1 VSIQG
6 TASSPADA
14 ARRDALATRL
24 FEATLGAFDLLV
36 VHLGLDL
43 GLYEALAEHG
53 SLSPPE
59 LAARAGIDRR
69 YAREWL
75 EHQAVGGIL
84 DVDDHAAGP
93 DERRYTLPEG
103 HREVLLDPDSLSA
116 GAALPKFVLSAGRTW
131 PALLEAYRSGG
142 GVDWSHYPGLV
153 EAQDLANRPVFARL
167 LTDTWLPA
175 IPDVHE
181 RLMAEPPA
189 RVADLACGT
198 GWSSIAIARGYPLA
212 RVDGL
217 DIDRE
222 SIDRARRN
230 ADGLGLDD
238 RLRFHHVDAGDHNLD
253 GQYDVVTI
261 FEAVHDLARP
271 VEVLTAVRLLL
282 APGGTAIVVDEKVAE
297 TFTAPGDEIERIMY
311 SYSVLFCLAN
321 GLADQPSIGT
331 GTVMRPDTFRRYATA
346 AGFGSVEVLP
356 IEHDTFRLYRLRV

>member
-1 VSIQG
+1 LSIPGPVSDPSD
-6 TASSPADA
+6 TT
-14 ARRDALATRL
+14 RRDTLATRL
-24 FEATLGAFDLLV
+24 FESTLGAFDLLV

-53 SLSPPE
+53 ALSPPE
-59 LAARAGIDRR
+59 LAAGAGIDRR

-142 GVDWSHYPGLV
+142 GVDWAHYPGLI

-167 LTDTWLPA
+167 LTESWLPA
-175 IPDVHE
+175 IPDVHA
-181 RLMAEPPA
+181 RLLSEPPA

-217 DIDRE
+217 DIDRT
-222 SIDRARRN
+222 SIEQARRN
-230 ADGLGLDD
+230 ADGLGVDD
-238 RLRFHHVDAGDHNLD
+238 RLRFHHVDAGDHQLD
-253 GQYDVVTI
+253 GRYDVVTI

-282 APGGTAIVVDEKVAE
+282 ARGGTAIVVDERVAE
-297 TFTAPGDEIERIMY
+297 TFTAPGDEIERLMY

-331 GTVMRPDTFRRYATA
+331 GTVMRPETFRRYATE
-346 AGFGSVEVLP
+346 AGFGSVEILP
-356 IEHDTFRLYRLRV
+356 IEHDTFRLYRLHA

>member
-1 VSIQG
+1 MSIPGPVSDPSD
-6 TASSPADA
+6 TT
-14 ARRDALATRL
+14 RRDTLATRL
-24 FEATLGAFDLLV
+24 FESTLGAFDLLV

-53 SLSPPE
+53 ALSPPE

-142 GVDWSHYPGLV
+142 GVDWAHYPGLI

-167 LTDTWLPA
+167 LTESWLPA
-175 IPDVHE
+175 IPDVHA
-181 RLMAEPPA
+181 RLLSEPPA

-217 DIDRE
+217 DIDRT
-222 SIDRARRN
+222 SIEQARRN
-230 ADGLGLDD
+230 ADGLGVDD
-238 RLRFHHVDAGDHNLD
+238 RLRFHHIDAGDHQLD
-253 GQYDVVTI
+253 GRYDVVTI

-282 APGGTAIVVDEKVAE
+282 ARGGTAIVVDERVAE
-297 TFTAPGDEIERIMY
+297 TFTAPGDEIERLMY

-331 GTVMRPDTFRRYATA
+331 GTVMRPETFRRYATE
-346 AGFGSVEVLP
+346 AGFGSVEILP
-356 IEHDTFRLYRLRV
+356 IEHDTFRLYRLHA

>member
-1 VSIQG
+1 VATRDPVSVP
-6 TASSPADA
+6 SDD
-14 ARRDALATRL
+14 ARRDAFAGRL

-36 VHLGLDL
+36 IHLGLDL
-43 GLYEALAEHG
+43 GLYEALAVHG
-53 SLSPPE
+53 SLNAPE
-59 LAARAGIDRR
+59 LAKRAGIDRR

-93 DERRYTLPEG
+93 DERRYALPEG
-103 HREVLLDPDSLSA
+103 HREVLLEPDSLSA

-153 EAQDLANRPVFARL
+153 EAQELANRPIFARL
-167 LTDTWLPA
+167 LTEAWLPA
-175 IPDVHE
+175 IPDVHA

-217 DIDRE
+217 DIDQE
-222 SIDRARRN
+222 SIERARGH

-238 RLRFHHVDAGDHNLD
+238 RLRFHHVDAGDHHLD

-271 VEVLTAVRLLL
+271 VEVLTAVRHLL
-282 APGGTAIVVDEKVAE
+282 APGGTAIVVDEKVAD
-297 TFTAPGDEIERIMY
+297 TFTAPGDEIERLMY

-331 GTVMRPDTFRRYATA
+331 GTVMRPDTFRRYATE

-356 IEHDTFRLYRLRV
+356 IEHDSFRLYRLHA